1 MAVLMFIDGVLRH
14 TNTNAP
20 IPNGMLLYHTLKE
33 HNKVFLL
40 AEDKDKADHWLRQHK
55 ITKVDDIIGEVPMPG
70 EFPAFRQVEWVR
82 SQGPVDYVITPDPN
96 LTKRLLEIGVTT
108 LVFMN
113 PTYIREEFRPDS
125 KVGIRKW
132 NEIVEEIVQ
141 QQEAFIEDGRI
152 K

>member
-20 IPNGMLLYHTLKE
+20 IRNGMLLYYTLKE
-33 HNKVFLL
+33 QNKVFLL
-40 AEDKDKADHWLRQHK
+40 ANDKAKADTRLRQHK

-70 EFPAFRQVEWVR
+70 EFPEFRQVEWLR
-82 SQGPVDYVITPDPN
+82 SQGPIDYVITTDPN
-96 LTKRLLEIGVTT
+96 LTLKLLEIGVTT

-132 NEIVEEIVQ
+132 DEIVEEIIQ